1 MTKRIA
7 AVTAALALGLS
18 GTAFAGPQVELPGT
32 NNAPGSSDCHT
43 NGKNVPP
50 GANGLCP

>member
-1 MTKRIA
+1 MRKRIVA
-7 AVTAALALGLS
+7 AAFVTALLAA
-18 GTAFAGPQVELPGT
+18 TPAAAAVELPGT

-50 GANGLCP
+50 GANGLCK

>member
-1 MTKRIA
+1 MRKKLVVLTTA
-7 AVTAALALGLS
+7 AVLGLS
-18 GTAFAGPQVELPGT
+18 GTAVAAVELPGT

-50 GANGLCP
+50 GANGLCKE